1 MDTVR
6 LDVRYMPYG
15 AFQPDQEGPMPGFT
29 LDEVVAARD
38 AARGFSSMM
47 ERLRDGSAR
56 RFIIFFRN
64 RPQAVVLHIS
74 EYERLLH
81 LAGEQERAAA

>member
-1 MDTVR
+1 
-6 LDVRYMPYG
+6 MP
-15 AFQPDQEGPMPGFT
+15 AFT
-29 LDEVVAARD
+29 LNEVIAARD

-56 RFIIFFRN
+56 RYIVFFRN
-64 RPQAVVLHIS
+64 RPQAVILHIG

-81 LAGEQERAAA
+81 LAGEQERDAA

>member
-1 MDTVR
+1 
-6 LDVRYMPYG
+6 MP
-15 AFQPDQEGPMPGFT
+15 AFT

-56 RFIIFFRN
+56 RFVIFFRN
-64 RPQAVVLHIS
+64 RAQAVVLHVS
-74 EYERLLH
+74 EYERLIEA
-81 LAGEQERAAA
+81 AGEHQREAA

>member
-1 MDTVR
+1 
-6 LDVRYMPYG
+6 MP
-15 AFQPDQEGPMPGFT
+15 AFH

-47 ERLRDGSAR
+47 ERLREGYAC
-56 RFIIFFRN
+56 RFIVLFRN

-74 EYERLLH
+74 EYERLLR
-81 LAGEQERAAA
+81 LAGEQEREAA

>member
-1 MDTVR
+1 
-6 LDVRYMPYG
+6 MPR
-15 AFQPDQEGPMPGFT
+15 FT

-38 AARGFSSMM
+38 AARGFSSIM
-47 ERLRDGSAR
+47 ERLRNGSAR
-56 RFIIFFRN
+56 RFIVFFRN

-81 LAGEQERAAA
+81 LAGADERVAA

>member
-1 MDTVR
+1 
-6 LDVRYMPYG
+6 MPT
-15 AFQPDQEGPMPGFT
+15 FM
-29 LDEVVAARD
+29 LDEIVAARD

-47 ERLRDGSAR
+47 ERLRDGTAR

-74 EYERLLH
+74 EYERLVA
-81 LAGEQERAAA
+81 LAGENEQRAA

>member
-1 MDTVR
+1 M
-6 LDVRYMPYG
+6 
-15 AFQPDQEGPMPGFT
+15 AAFT

-56 RFIIFFRN
+56 RFIVFFRN
-64 RPQAVVLHIS
+64 RPQSVVLHIS

-81 LAGEQERAAA
+81 LAGEEERDAA